1 MFVCVLFLALF
12 QKEDYQQKGYKLMIQ
27 ASSYIDDDSQ
37 YYRNPQRILS
47 LRERSF
53 ELAMKMRFDEKEI
66 KKLAQSEEIIDRV
79 AASYAIGLS
88 TMSTIDDKLFD
99 LLLDDN
105 NIVSIAARESF
116 VYIANNR
123 LNNFLVDQGPPPS
136 ANKHK
141 KYEASVLWRIF
152 LSHHQLTHN
161 NYSKEEL
168 SALDDLMVILRRE
181 WKNKIFREDNKTQL
195 EPEIGKNNKDPEPRK
210 NNKQPEPKKNKKEPE
225 PQENEEDQYP
235 LPSDLLDP
243 SIYTVKSLFPR
254 KSQLLRKP

>member
-1 MFVCVLFLALF
+1 MFICVLALAFF
-12 QKEDYQQKGYKLMIQ
+12 QKEDYQQKGYKLMMQ
-27 ASSYIDDDSQ
+27 ASVFVDKSSQ
-37 YYRNPQRILS
+37 YYNSPQRILN

-53 ELAMKMRFDEKEI
+53 ELAMKARHDEKEI

-88 TMSTIDDKLFD
+88 TISTIDDKLFD
-99 LLLDDN
+99 LLIDDN
-105 NIVSIAARESF
+105 NIVAIAARESF

-123 LNNFLVDQGPPPS
+123 LGNFFVDQGPPPS

-152 LSHHQLTHN
+152 LSHNKLTHD
-161 NYSKEEL
+161 NYSKKEL

-195 EPEIGKNNKDPEPRK
+195 EPEPRK
-210 NNKQPEPKKNKKEPE
+210 NKQDSV
-225 PQENEEDQYP
+225 PQENEENQYP

-243 SIYTVKSLFPR
+243 SIYTVKSGFPR
-254 KSQLLRKP
+254 KLQLIRKP

>member
-1 MFVCVLFLALF
+1 MFVCVLVLAFF
-12 QKEDYQQKGYKLMIQ
+12 QKEDYQLKGYKLMIQ

-37 YYRNPQRILS
+37 YHRNPQRILS
-47 LRERSF
+47 LRERSV
-53 ELAMKMRFDEKEI
+53 EIATKARFNEKEI
-66 KKLAQSEEIIDRV
+66 KRLASSEEIVDRV

-88 TMSTIDDKLFD
+88 TLSTIDDKLFD

-105 NIVSIAARESF
+105 NIVAISARESF

-123 LNNFLVDQGPPPS
+123 LNNFFVDQGPPPS
-136 ANKHK
+136 ADKHK

-152 LSHHQLTHN
+152 LSHNQLTHD

-195 EPEIGKNNKDPEPRK
+195 EPEIRK
-210 NNKQPEPKKNKKEPE
+210 NNKEPEPKKNKKEPEPKKNKKEPE
-225 PQENEEDQYP
+225 PQENEEDQFP

>member
-1 MFVCVLFLALF
+1 
-12 QKEDYQQKGYKLMIQ
+12 
-27 ASSYIDDDSQ
+27 
-37 YYRNPQRILS
+37 
-47 LRERSF
+47 
-53 ELAMKMRFDEKEI
+53 
-66 KKLAQSEEIIDRV
+66 
-79 AASYAIGLS
+79 
-88 TMSTIDDKLFD
+88 
-99 LLLDDN
+99 
-105 NIVSIAARESF
+105 
-116 VYIANNR
+116 
-123 LNNFLVDQGPPPS
+123 
-136 ANKHK
+136 
-141 KYEASVLWRIF
+141 VLWRIF